1 MSTKETK
8 NNLHREK
15 WEKGREK
22 NSKRSALT
30 YYFHQKLKTQSKIL
44 HHFQQS
50 IKFSTKSSI
59 NLHIITSHLLHKLIF
74 IKPNTTSLTP
84 SRNLNNNDSSLHFSQ
99 TMHQFQQTI
108 YKTTTIITKPVV
120 QIENIITKSKVKEE
134 GEEKN
139 KNETTTNAQHPP
151 SLMHMICTNPL
162 ITTITKSGK
171 PSFHCTMLFVVSIV
185 RHPLHPRKQP
195 HSSIHSGWYLLHS
208 IFLWFCLFCM
218 YYCLIWWKNLREG
231 IDFGSE

>member
-134 GEEKN
+134 GEEKKQKRN
-139 KNETTTNAQHPP
+139 HHERTTSTIIDAHDLYESSDHNNHEIRKTE
-151 SLMHMICTNPL
+151 LPL
-162 ITTITKSGK
+162 Y
-171 PSFHCTMLFVVSIV
+171 HVVRRLHRAS
-185 RHPLHPRKQP
+185 PLT
-195 HSSIHSGWYLLHS
+195 ST
-208 IFLWFCLFCM
+208 
-218 YYCLIWWKNLREG
+218 
-231 IDFGSE
+231 